1 MSAFGP
7 YAEKV
12 EIDFSKFESKG
23 LFLISGDT
31 GAGKTTIFDA
41 ICFALYGQT
50 SGKFKDTKNLRS
62 EYAKE
67 TTETYVEFYFTH
79 QSRAYHVWRRPG
91 YERKKKRG
99 SGVTLINENA
109 IFYSDDAA
117 PIEGQKQV
125 GKVIKELLRI
135 DEKQFKQIAMIAQGE
150 FWSLLNAKTEER
162 TKILRTIF
170 QTEGYNKIEY
180 KLKDR
185 MDESYSQKIKTE
197 NSIVQYFRDIV
208 IDGESELSE
217 ELMELQERAIKS
229 ASAWNLEEIINLIKK
244 VIESDKNK
252 LEHAKSDLDGIK
264 EQYDKSR
271 EALVTAETNNSFIQK
286 FQELNKRKEILDK
299 HKEEMAQKETLLAKQ
314 KLATIEVNPIY
325 LLWKEKKDSI
335 LQKERQIEENKVRVN
350 VARQNVTEAARK
362 LEEAEKTRPEAEKLQ
377 KIVDK
382 ISDEREKYEQRDQ
395 LNVEI
400 KQLEKEAEGF
410 LNQEQSLNKREARLE
425 EQIRIY
431 KDTIEDLKN
440 MPNEWTK
447 AEILGNQ
454 YQGLLKEINQILGS
468 RIPERR
474 RKKQEVTGKQEAYA
488 TASKAY
494 DQAITARREAERG
507 LDAYWAGILAEGLEE
522 GAKCPVCGSLHHPEL
537 KKRSNTDITEEQLE
551 NLKNQEAKLQ
561 KEESDANAEARAAFA
576 ELNLLEQTLQE
587 EIRSCL
593 ESDLLAT
600 SKKDEESNHDQLVE
614 EIQYAKTIVKEKIEQ
629 NTELQERLKRE
640 TETLSKAEKN
650 LKTAQEEETPRL
662 KKEKEELEHRKQ
674 TNVREKE
681 KKEAIRK
688 TLSELT
694 FDQWET
700 AKFKREQAEKEKT
713 RILEQMK
720 RFDVAKKNAD
730 QQFASESATLQTLI
744 ETLAMEREEETER
757 KQSLADT
764 MKEKGFPSV
773 EEMQSFILSEKE
785 MAKVEE
791 EVSNYKQNVN
801 INRAQ
806 LKDAE
811 ENAKGRELVD
821 IEMLKEKRDLQ
832 QKEWN
837 EKSKAFHT
845 IENRLHGNEER
856 LGKIKS
862 QENALEKVRKES
874 DICTRLYNLVK
885 GKTGNGKITLEQ
897 YIQASGFDG
906 MIVAAN
912 RRLLPMSDGQYELY
926 RQENSLG
933 KQSSTFLDLEVL
945 DHSTGRRRP
954 VGNLSGGESF
964 QASLSLALGLSD
976 TISRNLGG
984 IQMDALFIDEGFGT
998 LDRKS
1003 IESAMDILIHLSGTN
1018 KLVGII
1024 SHREELMENIPQQIR
1039 VKKTNQGS
1047 DLAVETGL

>member
-197 NSIVQYFRDIV
+197 NSIVQYFHDIV

-252 LEHAKSDLDGIK
+252 LEHAKSALDGIK

-425 EQIRIY
+425 EQIRTY

-440 MPNEWTK
+440 VPNEWTK
-447 AEILGNQ
+447 AEIFGNQ
-454 YQGLLKEINQILGS
+454 YQGLLKEMNQILGS

-474 RKKQEVTGKQEAYA
+474 RKKQEVTGKQEVYA

-600 SKKDEESNHDQLVE
+600 SKKDEESNLDQLVE

-662 KKEKEELEHRKQ
+662 KKEREELEHRKQ

-720 RFDVAKKNAD
+720 RVDVAKKNAD

-845 IENRLHGNEER
+845 IENRLHGNEEK

-1047 DLAVETGL
+1047 DLVVETGL

>member
-197 NSIVQYFRDIV
+197 NSIVQYFHDIV
-208 IDGESELSE
+208 IDEESELSE

-229 ASAWNLEEIINLIKK
+229 SSAWNLEEIINLIKK

-252 LEHAKSDLDGIK
+252 LEHAKSALDGIK

-425 EQIRIY
+425 EQIRTY

-440 MPNEWTK
+440 VPNEWTK
-447 AEILGNQ
+447 AEIFGNQ
-454 YQGLLKEINQILGS
+454 YQGLLKEMNQILGS

-474 RKKQEVTGKQEAYA
+474 RKKQEVTGKQEVYA

-600 SKKDEESNHDQLVE
+600 SKKDEESNLDQLVE

-662 KKEKEELEHRKQ
+662 KKEREELEHRKQ

-845 IENRLHGNEER
+845 IENRLHGNEEK

-1047 DLAVETGL
+1047 DLVVETGL

>member
-197 NSIVQYFRDIV
+197 NSIVQYFHDIV

-229 ASAWNLEEIINLIKK
+229 SSAWNLEEIINLIKK

-252 LEHAKSDLDGIK
+252 LEHAKSALDGIK

-425 EQIRIY
+425 EQIRTY

-440 MPNEWTK
+440 VPNEWTK
-447 AEILGNQ
+447 AEIFGNQ
-454 YQGLLKEINQILGS
+454 YQGLLKEMNQILGS

-474 RKKQEVTGKQEAYA
+474 RKKQEVTGKQEVYA

-600 SKKDEESNHDQLVE
+600 SKKDEESNLDQLVE

-662 KKEKEELEHRKQ
+662 KKEREELEHRKQ

-845 IENRLHGNEER
+845 IENRLHGNEEK

-1047 DLAVETGL
+1047 DLVVETGL